1 MYQSNKTRINKEK
14 PSLLSGRG
22 RTPRGRL
29 SLALA
34 ALARE
39 HYPRALLP

>member
-1 MYQSNKTRINKEK
+1 MYQSNQERIKKEK
-14 PSLLSGRG
+14 PSLLPGHG
-22 RTPRGRL
+22 QTPRGRL

-39 HYPRALLP
+39 HYPWVL

>member
-1 MYQSNKTRINKEK
+1 MYQSNQTRIKKEK
-14 PSLLSGRG
+14 PYLLPVRG

-39 HYPRALLP
+39 HYSWVL